1 MKPGTNSA
9 STSRQEEMY
18 DRAIEQIVFN
28 TEVMN
33 AHKNL
38 YAAYQHFIFERFL
51 KVHDYKILNILF
63 SRNELLIHVFVK
75 YDITDRFQK
84 ERAKNAASKL
94 VDADADFIMD
104 VYLNGKDHFA
114 DIRKMYIEIKKI
126 LELW

>member
-1 MKPGTNSA
+1 MNETEK
-9 STSRQEEMY
+9 
-18 DRAIEQIVFN
+18 RAIEQIVFN

-84 ERAKNAASKL
+84 DRAKNVASKL

-114 DIRKMYIEIKKI
+114 DIRKMYNEIKKI